1 MADILYY
8 LLKVSIGI
16 AVFYLTWYFL
26 LKNNKHFVF
35 NRFYLTGTFL
45 ISFILPL
52 ITFTRITYI
61 PATVS
66 YTPTDITS
74 ISEPVGFL
82 TETGSSISFNKYLLL
97 LYLAGVILFLL
108 KLAYAFIVAA
118 RIKLNSTSENI
129 SKMKVWVSNEN
140 IRAFTFFDKIVIG
153 RNILSHPSL
162 TIILIHESIHSRE
175 KHYYDILITELL
187 FILQW
192 FNPFAWKQREAIR
205 INLEFRADAMVVRDY
220 DTREYQLAMLSMVQ
234 NKRKSPLFS
243 GLNSSNLKKRITMM
257 NPGSQSRFSGISKL
271 AVIPV
276 FAMLVLSLSGKKTA
290 FVHESAPSS
299 DEFQSAGTT
308 VKSYQ
313 EKLRSNDEILK
324 LLMQQVQYPQEAIES
339 GLMGSVL
346 LYATVGEDG
355 MITEVTERQ
364 PDVDKS
370 DIKEFVGFRSDYTIK
385 KTLTESSNH
394 EILIDEVRN
403 ALLSMPELDIP
414 ELKGR
419 TIKYSL
425 RFALRDISEK
435 EIIREQRHGAE
446 QMLPPEITYP
456 RQANELA
463 NLDEVQKYLQHY
475 IQYPEA
481 DAKAGHMGKVEL
493 YLRISRYGWPAEV
506 YEHAPAGSY
515 VEIKDPVLIS
525 HRGPNGITES
535 SKHGG
540 LIREGKLVL
549 MSMPRLDMT
558 ELHGQIVKCNF
569 NFMLH

>member
-8 LLKVSIGI
+8 LLKVSVGTT
-16 AVFYLTWYFL
+16 VFYITYHFL
-26 LKNNKHFVF
+26 FRKSKQYVF
-35 NRFYLTGTFL
+35 NRLYLIGSFVA
-45 ISFILPL
+45 SFIIPI
-52 ITFTRITYI
+52 ITFKTERYVTE
-61 PATVS
+61 
-66 YTPTDITS
+66 TS
-74 ISEPVGFL
+74 SFLPSDVTAYSESVAIA
-82 TETGSSISFNKYLLL
+82 TETGSSISFDKYLLL
-97 LYLAGVILFLL
+97 LYLAGIILFLL

-140 IRAFTFFDKIVIG
+140 IRAFTFFNRIVIG
-153 RNILSHPSL
+153 KNILSHPSL
-162 TIILIHESIHSRE
+162 TMVLIHESIHSRE
-175 KHYYDILITELL
+175 MHYFDILVTELL

-205 INLEFRADAMVVRDY
+205 INLEFRADAMVIRDF
-220 DTREYQLAMLSMVQ
+220 DTREYQLAMLSMVK
-234 NKRKSPLFS
+234 NRRKSLLFS

-257 NPGSQSRFSGISKL
+257 NPGSQNRFSGIAKL
-271 AVIPV
+271 AIIPV
-276 FAMLVLSLSGKKTA
+276 FAMLVLSLSGKKTV

-299 DEFQSAGTT
+299 GEFQSAGTK
-308 VKSYQ
+308 VESFQ
-313 EKLRSNDEILK
+313 EKLMSNDEILK
-324 LLMQQVQYPQEAIES
+324 FFMHHTQYPLEAIES
-339 GLMGSVL
+339 GLTGRVL
-346 LYATVGEDG
+346 LYAIVGNDG
-355 MITEVTERQ
+355 KIMEVTERQ

-370 DIKEFVGFRSDYTIK
+370 EIKEFTGLRSDFTIK

-394 EILIDEVRN
+394 EILINEVRN
-403 ALLSMPELDIP
+403 TLLSMPELDIP

-419 TIKYSL
+419 TIKYSI

-435 EIIREQRHGAE
+435 EIIREERHAAE
-446 QMLPPEITYP
+446 QMLPTEITYP
-456 RQANELA
+456 RQANELS

-481 DAKAGHMGKVEL
+481 DAKAGNMGKVEL

-506 YEHAPAGSY
+506 YEHAPSGSY

-525 HRGPNGITES
+525 HRGPNGIIES
-535 SKHGG
+535 SEHGG